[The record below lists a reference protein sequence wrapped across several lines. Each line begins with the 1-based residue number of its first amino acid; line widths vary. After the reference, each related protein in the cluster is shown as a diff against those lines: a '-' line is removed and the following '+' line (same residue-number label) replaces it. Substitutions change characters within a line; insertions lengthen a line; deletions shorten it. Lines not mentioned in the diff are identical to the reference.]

1 MSYTDAE
8 YSTLQTEINTD
19 PLGKGY
25 SGMTDTQVR
34 DSLNTEDRTANRS
47 SLTGDEIFGATDNT
61 EFVGL
66 TDHQRVLWVS
76 FTSKDT
82 IDPTSSVNI
91 AFVDYVFGTSSTTKS
106 NLQTLRQTLIS
117 RVTELGLPTPT
128 TADVRYARSL

>member
-1 MSYTDAE
+1 
-8 YSTLQTEINTD
+8 
-19 PLGKGY
+19 
-25 SGMTDTQVR
+25 MTDTQVR
-34 DSLNTEDRTANRS
+34 DSLNTENRTATRS

-66 TDHQRVLWVS
+66 TDHERVLWVS

-91 AFVDYVFGTSSTTKS
+91 AFVDYIFGTSSTTKS